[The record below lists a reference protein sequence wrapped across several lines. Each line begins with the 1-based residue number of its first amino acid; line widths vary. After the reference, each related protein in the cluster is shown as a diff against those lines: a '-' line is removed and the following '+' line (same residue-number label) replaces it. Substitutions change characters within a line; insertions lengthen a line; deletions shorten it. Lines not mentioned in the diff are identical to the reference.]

1 MREAHLRA
9 LESAEAA
16 AAQARQTA
24 ELAAKRAAVTAEAA
38 ARKLKEVDLEK
49 VKEDISVRARAAA
62 DAAAEKVRRSLPLPF
77 LCKIHHQYRCA
88 VGSLFLFPPIY
99 PPKKFLICLP
109 LLACC
114 LLLANAVLRMT

>member
-16 AAQARQTA
+16 AVQARQTA

-38 ARKLKEVDLEK
+38 ARKLQEVDLEK
-49 VKEDISVRARAAA
+49 VKEDMSVRARAAA

-77 LCKIHHQYRCA
+77 LSLQYSRSA
-88 VGSLFLFPPIY
+88 SPRNWIALFLSLV
-99 PPKKFLICLP
+99 FLEI
-109 LLACC
+109 
-114 LLLANAVLRMT
+114 